1 MRRYPSRGPSSS
13 SFSFGPG
20 PLSPASKVLIAINV
34 AVFLVMWVLPA
45 GLSQALQEFLGL
57 LPAAIFGAFRMW
69 QPVTYMFLH
78 DTRAFGHILFNMLAL
93 WMFGTELERMWGT
106 HAFLRYYFA
115 TGIAAAI
122 TTILVSLMPFP
133 STAPLFT
140 TVTIGASGAIY
151 GLLLAYGLTFPNR
164 PIYIY
169 FIFAIPAKYFV
180 MIMGAIA
187 LLSSMGGTGG
197 GIAHIT
203 HLGGLVAGF
212 IMLRGHRLSPAN
224 EVRYR
229 YLRWKMDRARKKFG
243 VYSGGKKDWDKHIH

>member
-1 MRRYPSRGPSSS
+1 MRRYPSRGPSYS

-20 PLSPASKVLIAINV
+20 PLSPAIKALIIANV
-34 AVFLVMWVLPA
+34 AIFLLMWLLP
-45 GLSQALQEFLGL
+45 GSLRQAMQEFFGL
-57 LPAAIFGAFRMW
+57 LPAAIFESFRVW

-78 DTRAFGHILFNMLAL
+78 DTQLLGHILFNMLAL

-106 HAFLRYYFA
+106 NAFLRYYFA

-122 TTILVSLMPFP
+122 TTVIVSLAPFP
-133 STAPLFT
+133 ATARLFD

-187 LLSSMGGTGG
+187 LLSSIGGSGG
-197 GIAHIT
+197 GVAHIT
-203 HLGGLVAGF
+203 HLGGLVAGYV
-212 IMLRGHRLSPAN
+212 MLRAGRLSPAN

-243 VYSGGKKDWDKHIH
+243 VYSGGKSDWDKHVH

>member
-1 MRRYPSRGPSSS
+1 MRRYPSRGPSYS

-20 PLSPASKVLIAINV
+20 PLSPAIKALIIANV
-34 AVFLVMWVLPA
+34 AVFLLMWLMPA
-45 GLSQALQEFLGL
+45 GLRQAMQEFLGL
-57 LPAAIFGAFRMW
+57 VPAAVFQSFRIW

-78 DTRAFGHILFNMLAL
+78 DTRAIGHILFNMLAL

-106 HAFLRYYFA
+106 KAFLRYYFA

-122 TTILVSLMPFP
+122 TTILVSLAPFP
-133 STAPLFT
+133 ATTRLFH

-187 LLSSMGGTGG
+187 LLSSMGDSGS

-212 IMLRGHRLSPAN
+212 VMLRGRRLSPAN

-243 VYSGGKKDWDKHIH
+243 VHAGGKSDWDKRVH

>member
-1 MRRYPSRGPSSS
+1 MRRYPSRGPSYS

-20 PLSPASKVLIAINV
+20 PLSPAIKVLIYTNI
-34 AVFLVMWVLPA
+34 AVFLLMWLMPA
-45 GLSQALQEFLGL
+45 ALRQSVQEFLGL
-57 LPAAIFGAFRMW
+57 LPAAIFDAFRMW

-78 DTRAFGHILFNMLAL
+78 DTRAIGHILFNMLAL

-106 HAFLRYYFA
+106 NAFVRYYFA
-115 TGIAAAI
+115 TGVAAAI
-122 TTILVSLMPFP
+122 TTILVSLAPFP
-133 STAPLFT
+133 ATARMFD

-169 FIFAIPAKYFV
+169 FIFAIQAKYFV

-187 LLSSMGGTGG
+187 LLSSMSDGGS

-203 HLGGLVAGF
+203 HLGGLVAGYV
-212 IMLRGHRLSPAN
+212 MLRGRRLSPAN

-243 VYSGGKKDWDKHIH
+243 VYSGGKSDWDKHVH

>member
-1 MRRYPSRGPSSS
+1 
-13 SFSFGPG
+13 
-20 PLSPASKVLIAINV
+20 
-34 AVFLVMWVLPA
+34 MWLMPA
-45 GLSQALQEFLGL
+45 GLRQAVQEFLGL
-57 LPAAIFGAFRMW
+57 VPAAVFEPFASGSRSPTCFCMTRGHRAHPLQHARIVDVRHGAGAH
-69 QPVTYMFLH
+69 VGH
-78 DTRAFGHILFNMLAL
+78 DVFPALLLRDRYRGGHDDDSRLVRA
-93 WMFGTELERMWGT
+93 
-106 HAFLRYYFA
+106 
-115 TGIAAAI
+115 
-122 TTILVSLMPFP
+122 VSARRRAHVL
-133 STAPLFT
+133 

-180 MIMGAIA
+180 MIIGLIA
-187 LLSSMGGTGG
+187 LLSAAGESGS

-212 IMLRGHRLSPAN
+212 VLLRGRHLSPAN

-243 VYSGGKKDWDKHIH
+243 VYSGGQKDWDKQIH

>member
-1 MRRYPSRGPSSS
+1 MRRYPSRDLS

-20 PLSPASKVLIAINV
+20 PLSPAIKALIAANV
-34 AVFLVMWVLPA
+34 GIFVLMWLMPSPLRQPV
-45 GLSQALQEFLGL
+45 QMFLGL
-57 LPAAIFGAFRMW
+57 VPDAIFRSFHIW

-78 DTRAFGHILFNMLAL
+78 ADIGHIFFNMLAL

-106 HAFLRYYFA
+106 KYFLRYYFV

-122 TTILVSLMPFP
+122 TTVLVSLLPFS
-133 STAPLFT
+133 STARMFDS
-140 TVTIGASGAIY
+140 VTIGASGAIY

-164 PIYIY
+164 PIYVY
-169 FIFAIPAKYFV
+169 FVLPIPAKYFV
-180 MIMGAIA
+180 IIIGFIA
-187 LLSSMGGTGG
+187 LLSSMGASGS

-203 HLGGLVAGF
+203 HLGGLVAGYV
-212 IMLRGHRLSPAN
+212 MLRGRHLSPAN

-243 VYSGGKKDWDKHIH
+243 VYSGGKNDWDKRVH

>member
-20 PLSPASKVLIAINV
+20 PLSPAIKVLIAINV

-45 GLSQALQEFLGL
+45 GLTQALQEFLGL
-57 LPAAIFGAFRMW
+57 LPAAIFGAFRVW

-106 HAFLRYYFA
+106 NAFLRYYFA

-122 TTILVSLMPFP
+122 TTILVSLLPFP

>member
-1 MRRYPSRGPSSS
+1 MRRYPSRGPSYS

-20 PLSPASKVLIAINV
+20 PLPPAIKVLIATNV
-34 AVFLVMWVLPA
+34 AIFLLMWLMPV
-45 GLSQALQEFLGL
+45 GLRQAVQEFLGL
-57 LPAAIFGAFRMW
+57 VPAAIFEAFRVW

-78 DTRAFGHILFNMLAL
+78 DTDEIGHILINMLAL
-93 WMFGTELERMWGT
+93 WMFGTELERLWGT
-106 HAFLRYYFA
+106 KAFLRYYFA
-115 TGIAAAI
+115 TGIAAAL
-122 TTILVSLMPFP
+122 TTIVVSLAPFP
-133 STAPLFT
+133 STARLFY

-187 LLSSMGGTGG
+187 VLSSMGSGSR
-197 GIAHIT
+197 IAHIT

-212 IMLRGHRLSPAN
+212 IMLRGRRLSPAN

-229 YLRWKMDRARKKFG
+229 YMRWKMDRARKKFG
-243 VYSGGKKDWDKHIH
+243 VYSGGKNDWDKHIH